1 MPVSSHVV
9 EIQLP
14 EDLALD
20 EAGVRELQASLQS
33 IVGVEGGRSFQEIVR
48 RLAAEGWATKTT
60 FGWCIE
66 ARRGRDLER
75 AVGRT
80 LDEAFK
86 ELYQLTRLDE
96 ASQV

>member
-1 MPVSSHVV
+1 MPVSAHVV

-14 EDLALD
+14 EDVELG
-20 EAGVRELQASLQS
+20 EADVRELQASLQS
-33 IVGVEGGRSFQEIVR
+33 ILGLEGGRSFQAVVHKLEG
-48 RLAAEGWATKTT
+48 EGWTTKAT
-60 FGWCIE
+60 FGWCVE
-66 ARRGRDLER
+66 ARRGRDFER

-96 ASQV
+96 PGQV